1 MYEKPDGSPLLVLG
15 YLNCPIG
22 GRRKR
27 NPVLSLERLT
37 RSSFE
42 LHAVTVTLPIKLY
55 IAVIYR
61 LPGPLRNFFDEMDAF
76 LTSPHSLFKTMVLA
90 YKAVKVSQTPC
101 PSSSAPRYLSWPAGT
116 AIAKSKQRSHSKSM
130 ITNYNY
136 NKEAHIVTHMYAK
149 GERGRP
155 KIMLSQQYASRL
167 LEIGLSV
174 PCIGKP
180 LAVSVKTLFRRMGKW
195 GLSVR
200 ELYSTLG
207 DDKLDSLLSEMHT
220 VNPNAGYRMVMAI
233 LGAKGHRVQ
242 WDRVMYLGT
251 AKNNWASTTLA
262 FFNEAGER
270 YGFPQRSIRDSLRGG
285 DQVSEGLPRPGL
297 RLVGSPS
304 STGTGLLALWPTL
317 AHAAG
322 VPTDWVGQVVQVTAA
337 LTSAPDRE
345 GWFARVVR
353 PGPLLE
359 ASWVEIKCVHGDVHR
374 YPVVTIEIRFHG
386 EK

>member
-1 MYEKPDGSPLLVLG
+1 MADMIS
-15 YLNCPIG
+15 
-22 GRRKR
+22 
-27 NPVLSLERLT
+27 
-37 RSSFE
+37 
-42 LHAVTVTLPIKLY
+42 H
-55 IAVIYR
+55 IADMISYMA
-61 LPGPLRNFFDEMDAF
+61 DM
-76 LTSPHSLFKTMVLA
+76 
-90 YKAVKVSQTPC
+90 
-101 PSSSAPRYLSWPAGT
+101 
-116 AIAKSKQRSHSKSM
+116 SM

-207 DDKLDSLLSEMHT
+207 DDELDSLLSEMHT

-270 YGFPQRSIRDSLRGG
+270 YGFPQRIERLWKDIWTAVTKLYYDVLHHLKEERHLDLSSGLHIFCYHFIFLPHKPTGHLQRWHPLST
-285 DQVSEGLPRPGL
+285 EGN
-297 RLVGSPS
+297 
-304 STGTGLLALWPTL
+304 
-317 AHAAG
+317 
-322 VPTDWVGQVVQVTAA
+322 
-337 LTSAPDRE
+337 LTP
-345 GWFARVVR
+345 
-353 PGPLLE
+353 
-359 ASWVEIKCVHGDVHR
+359 I
-374 YPVVTIEIRFHG
+374 
-386 EK
+386 